1 MHVSCPKHRLTDD
14 FLLYNDTYA
23 CSYSCFQNLPNVVEP
38 QAVQSFT
45 PDEESS
51 SSFYSFLKTDTGSG
65 SNDDSNSVDTR
76 NKSTASNVC
85 IFISELLA
93 KAFLSFGV

>member
-1 MHVSCPKHRLTDD
+1 MHASCPKHRQTGD
-14 FLLYNDTYA
+14 FLLYHDTYA
-23 CSYSCFQNLPNVVEP
+23 SFYSCFQNLPKVVEP
-38 QAVQSFT
+38 KAVHSFT

-85 IFISELLA
+85 IFI
-93 KAFLSFGV
+93 